1 MNIAIIAISAA
12 LIAAIGIVV
21 GIGLGVFGAKFEVE
35 VDEREGLIRGALP
48 GNNCGG
54 CGYPGCDAA
63 AKAINEGRAPVTLCP
78 VGQKPVWDA
87 IGKIM
92 GVEAGDA
99 ERMVAFVKC
108 AGSCD
113 IAKKRYN
120 YEGPKD
126 CNSIIVPVPGGSDK
140 ACQYG
145 CLGYGSCE
153 KACQFG
159 AIRVIDGVAR
169 VDEDKCTACGACVK
183 TCPKKLI
190 ELVPA
195 SSLVRVQCQNND
207 RGKAVMDVC
216 AIGCIGCTLCVK
228 TCKFDAIHMD
238 GNVAHIDYEKCKMC
252 GACANKCPRHIIL
265 NKRLIQKLM
274 SA

>member
-1 MNIAIIAISAA
+1 MGSTIIILSAV

-21 GIGLGVFGAKFEVE
+21 GIGLGIFGAKFEVE
-35 VDEREGLIRGALP
+35 VDEREAAIRAALP

-54 CGYPGCDAA
+54 CGYPGCDAC
-63 AKAINEGRAPVTLCP
+63 AKAINEGSAPVSACP
-78 VGQKPVWDA
+78 VGQKPCWDA
-87 IGKIM
+87 IGAIM
-92 GVEAGDA
+92 GVEVAAGKK
-99 ERMVAFVKC
+99 MVAFVRC
-108 AGSCD
+108 AGD
-113 IAKKRYN
+113 NNFARKRYN

-126 CNSIIVPVPGGSDK
+126 CNAIIVPVPGSSDK

-145 CLGYGSCE
+145 CMGYGSCE
-153 KACQFG
+153 KVCQFD
-159 AIRVIDGVAR
+159 AIHVIDGLAR
-169 VDEDKCTACGACVK
+169 VNEDKCTACQACIK
-183 TCPKKLI
+183 ACPKHLI

-195 SSLVRVQCQNND
+195 DSLVRVQCANPD

-216 AIGCIGCTLCVK
+216 DLGCIGCTLCVK

-238 GNVAHIDYEKCKMC
+238 GNLAHIDYEKCKMC

-265 NKRLIQKLM
+265 NKRLLLKKA

>member
-1 MNIAIIAISAA
+1 MSVTMIVLSAV

-21 GIGLGVFGAKFEVE
+21 GIGLGIFGSKFAVE
-35 VDEREGLIRGALP
+35 VDPREADIRAALP

-54 CGYPGCDAA
+54 CGYPGCDAC
-63 AKAINEGRAPVTLCP
+63 AKAINEGTAPVTACP
-78 VGQKPVWDA
+78 VGQQPVWDA
-87 IGKIM
+87 IAGIM
-92 GVEAGDA
+92 GVEAGSA

-113 IAKKRYN
+113 IAPKRYN

-126 CNSIIVPVPGGSDK
+126 CNLMTVPVPGSSDK

-145 CLGYGSCE
+145 CIGYGSCE
-153 KACQFG
+153 KACQFD
-159 AIRVIDGVAR
+159 AIHVINGVAR
-169 VDEDKCTACGACVK
+169 VNEDKCTACQACIK

-195 SSLVRVQCQNND
+195 SSLVRVSCSNND
-207 RGKAVMDVC
+207 RGKAVMDIC
-216 AIGCIGCTLCVK
+216 AVGCIGCSLCVK
-228 TCKFDAIHMD
+228 TCKFDAISMN
-238 GNVAHIDYEKCKMC
+238 GNIAHIDYSKCKMC
-252 GACANKCPRHIIL
+252 GACALKCPRHIIL
-265 NKRLIQKLM
+265 NKRLLQKKQ